1 MKFTTAIAT
10 IALGA
15 IALTSSVSA
24 AATASAPAPP
34 AASPSALSSTC
45 STYLNQLA
53 DPTNAFYKC
62 RVYTA
67 LGFPS
72 LTHAHDHDTG
82 KLQTAITTY
91 CAASACTADQYSTV
105 YKNIQTNC
113 AADMVAANQGTLGTV
128 MYMW

>member
-1 MKFTTAIAT
+1 MKFTTTLAT

-24 AATASAPAPP
+24 AATPSGAAPP
-34 AASPSALSSTC
+34 AASPSALSAAC

-53 DPTNAFYKC
+53 DPTNALYKC

-72 LTHAHDHDTG
+72 LTHAKDHDTV

-91 CAASACTADQYSTV
+91 CAVPACTADQYSTV
-105 YKNIQTNC
+105 YKALQTNC
-113 AADMVAANQGTLGTV
+113 AADMVTANQAVLGTV